1 MDRII
6 EDGRS
11 VLLSS
16 LTERI
21 GNLKGN
27 ESDLSAKSVNLDALT
42 VCGGPRKAETSLYNG
57 TRVFSCMGDWNAF
70 NPSLVEVIAVEEKC
84 CNEEECTKVDWSGF
98 VNLRKLRIGNECFKY
113 VTELKLDGMQS
124 LERVEIGEN
133 CFTLSPNWF
142 GYWVGN
148 RSFRLK
154 NCPKM
159 RELII
164 GFYSFSDCGVLEMEN
179 LPCLETITIGD
190 LDPNHNCC
198 SFCYADLKLTGKQ

>member
-1 MDRII
+1 MKSTFFPPPLHIDISQSLAAVLSKTLHM
-6 EDGRS
+6 ETKDWS
-11 VLLSS
+11 VYNLS
-16 LTERI
+16 LI
-21 GNLKGN
+21 
-27 ESDLSAKSVNLDALT
+27 
-42 VCGGPRKAETSLYNG
+42 
-57 TRVFSCMGDWNAF
+57 
-70 NPSLVEVIAVEEKC
+70 EVIVVKEKC
-84 CNEEECTKVDWSGF
+84 CNEDCTKVDWSGF

-133 CFTLSPNWF
+133 CFTHFINQWPKLVYF
-142 GYWVGN
+142 ERGFY
-148 RSFRLK
+148 LK